1 MANKETENCEKFKT
15 MIGGQAL
22 IEGIMMRGP
31 EKDAIVIR
39 GKDGLTVEV
48 SPRKLNPPDS
58 WKNWPFIR
66 GIFNFFDAQIVGVK
80 ALLRSADLA
89 PDEMQEEPSKFDKW
103 LEKKLGSEAFQKAI
117 VGIAVAMG
125 LLLSIGLFFLLPMV
139 IGGFFDKIITSTL
152 LLNLVEGV
160 IRMVIFMAYMILVSR
175 MPDMKRVF
183 SYHGAEH
190 KTIRCAPPIG
200 NAGIDQLKRYDAAYI
215 GSTSEKVLYLTFDA
229 GYENGC
235 TEKILDTLQ
244 KHNVKAAFFLV
255 GNYIEKNADLVRRMA
270 EEGHIV
276 GNHTMHHYDMS
287 KISEKAAFTK
297 ELQDLETLYKDTT
310 GQDMPKYYRP
320 PQGIYSEENLRMAQE
335 LGYRTVFWSLAYVD
349 WNNDS
354 QPTREQAFAKL
365 LPRTHPGAVVLLH
378 STSKTNAE
386 ILDELLTKWEEEGYR
401 FATVEELFAS

>member
-190 KTIRCAPPIG
+190 KTIRCYEAKLPLTVENVRPMTRLHPRCG
-200 NAGIDQLKRYDAAYI
+200 
-215 GSTSEKVLYLTFDA
+215 TSFLFVVMIVS
-229 GYENGC
+229 
-235 TEKILDTLQ
+235 IL
-244 KHNVKAAFFLV
+244 VFSVFSS
-255 GNYIEKNADLVRRMA
+255 IF
-270 EEGHIV
+270 HI
-276 GNHTMHHYDMS
+276 
-287 KISEKAAFTK
+287 K
-297 ELQDLETLYKDTT
+297 
-310 GQDMPKYYRP
+310 
-320 PQGIYSEENLRMAQE
+320 
-335 LGYRTVFWSLAYVD
+335 
-349 WNNDS
+349 
-354 QPTREQAFAKL
+354 AKL
-365 LPRTHPGAVVLLH
+365 LKVLVKLLLLPVVVSISYEFNRFVGRHDNAVTRALSYPGMALQNFTTNEPDDSMIEVAIRALELVLP
-378 STSKTNAE
+378 E
-386 ILDELLTKWEEEGYR
+386 REGDDR
-401 FATVEELFAS
+401 W

>member
-48 SPRKLNPPDS
+48 SPRKLNPPGS

-190 KTIRCAPPIG
+190 KTIFCYEKGLPLTVENVRPQSRFHPRCGTSFLFVVVIISILVFSLVSLRVGLWDNPWVRIG
-200 NAGIDQLKRYDAAYI
+200 
-215 GSTSEKVLYLTFDA
+215 
-229 GYENGC
+229 
-235 TEKILDTLQ
+235 
-244 KHNVKAAFFLV
+244 
-255 GNYIEKNADLVRRMA
+255 
-270 EEGHIV
+270 
-276 GNHTMHHYDMS
+276 
-287 KISEKAAFTK
+287 
-297 ELQDLETLYKDTT
+297 
-310 GQDMPKYYRP
+310 
-320 PQGIYSEENLRMAQE
+320 LR
-335 LGYRTVFWSLAYVD
+335 LL
-349 WNNDS
+349 
-354 QPTREQAFAKL
+354 L
-365 LPRTHPGAVVLLH
+365 LPVVVSISYEINRWVGRHDNLCSRILSAPGKWLQRL
-378 STSKTNAE
+378 TTNEPDDSMIECA
-386 ILDELLTKWEEEGYR
+386 IRALELVIPEEKGSD
-401 FATVEELFAS
+401 AW